1 MAVIRLTLTWP
12 NQFSSFLMWSILYG
26 TSQCQNQKCAHL
38 YTAFSRSSSLI
49 HLQKGDSDPGSES
62 LSPRF
67 PQFPGADTSACTRQ
81 RQLSLSSPMACR
93 RLCVTCFPWHES
105 YSIQLSMLGIQ
116 GVEAFKAGQAG
127 AVMGAHLLL
136 ICLLTSL
143 LFSNNR
149 KWS

>member
-1 MAVIRLTLTWP
+1 MAMIRLTLTWP
-12 NQFSSFLMWSILYG
+12 NQFSSFLMWSILYS
-26 TSQCQNQKCAHL
+26 TNQCQNQKCAHL
-38 YTAFSRSSSLI
+38 YTAFSLVPLSHPPPVRQLD
-49 HLQKGDSDPGSES
+49 LGSES

-81 RQLSLSSPMACR
+81 RQLSLSSPTACR
-93 RLCVTCFPWHES
+93 CLCVTCFPWHES
-105 YSIQLSMLGIQ
+105 YSIQRSMLGIQ